1 MVTKGWTADKE
12 AAGGLTAAASTGD
25 IKMTDHLR
33 LENEAGTKGRQ
44 SEQVARSFMNCPDN
58 CPWVGRCLN
67 GTKFDDGKGGL
78 KPSSFAPWIDFS
90 HYSPCF
96 LIRTK
101 PIRGNDNVE

>member
-1 MVTKGWTADKE
+1 MNDDLG
-12 AAGGLTAAASTGD
+12 
-25 IKMTDHLR
+25 

-44 SEQVARSFMNCPDN
+44 SEQVARSFMDCPDN
-58 CPWVGRCLN
+58 CPWVGHCLN

-101 PIRGNDNVE
+101 LIRGNDNVE

>member
-1 MVTKGWTADKE
+1 
-12 AAGGLTAAASTGD
+12 
-25 IKMTDHLR
+25 MTDDLR
-33 LENEAGTKGRQ
+33 LENGAGTKGRQ

-58 CPWVGRCLN
+58 CPLVGHCLN

-90 HYSPCF
+90 NYSPCF

-101 PIRGNDNVE
+101 PIRENDSLE

>member
-1 MVTKGWTADKE
+1 
-12 AAGGLTAAASTGD
+12 
-25 IKMTDHLR
+25 MTDDLR
-33 LENEAGTKGRQ
+33 LENGAGTNGRQ

-58 CPWVGRCLN
+58 CPWVGHCLN

-96 LIRTK
+96 LIGTK
-101 PIRGNDNVE
+101 PIRGNDNAE